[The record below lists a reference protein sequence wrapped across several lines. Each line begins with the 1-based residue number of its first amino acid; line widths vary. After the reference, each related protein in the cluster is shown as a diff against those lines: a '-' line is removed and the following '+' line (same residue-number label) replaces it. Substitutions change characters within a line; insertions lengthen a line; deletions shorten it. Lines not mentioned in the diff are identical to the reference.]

1 MAFAPPSGSG
11 NRRKAARD
19 RGFMNSIW
27 PHSNPSGH
35 PPFAGKNCQRG
46 PRSSPFGGS
55 HALVCLFVPNARS
68 TATTGHDL
76 RPPSRGFP
84 GVHDGDHGPFRRS
97 LETAVLQGKSRR
109 GPGSIPFG
117 GSHGLVCLFCY
128 IARSTATTAGRSGLV
143 PPQRFNGREV
153 GVRFRQSGP
162 PVDRPVCRTCMVA
175 PDGRSYAHSSAPI
188 SRAPTDHRQRLRVVL
203 ASRHPRGRG

>member
-1 MAFAPPSGSG
+1 VRESGPFGVGDGLVRLPSFGSDQKYCHNGGMAFAPPSGSG

-109 GPGSIPFG
+109 GPGSIPFWG
-117 GSHGLVCLFCY
+117 QPWARLPFCY
-128 IARSTATTAGRSGLV
+128 IARSTPQRLVVPGSSRPNVSTDARLESGFDRAGRL
-143 PPQRFNGREV
+143 
-153 GVRFRQSGP
+153 
-162 PVDRPVCRTCMVA
+162 
-175 PDGRSYAHSSAPI
+175 
-188 SRAPTDHRQRLRVVL
+188 
-203 ASRHPRGRG
+203 